1 MGNDT
6 TRSTK
11 FEETKRMMRETTLV
25 VKSDVEGDLRN
36 GVLNRKVSHESVK
49 NDRGGRSCVQIF

>member
-36 GVLNRKVSHESVK
+36 GVLNRKVSDESVK